1 MIPKI
6 AHFHWDQS
14 GPSMSWLRT
23 VSIASFAKFNPEWE
37 IRLIRSDPS
46 FSGHRLC
53 YGNRADLSWWLA
65 LKATGGFQVATDIV
79 FRGPVPDAW
88 LDAELCA
95 CTSNGLEVSRD
106 LYSGGGR
113 VYQFAMMGATAGH
126 PFMVEA
132 VKEAQTRIQN
142 LTSEQAPLVATPP
155 MGYQALGVDLLSV
168 IKEHMGPTKELPM
181 NALCYYDDSAVDKL
195 WEVGPPP
202 PLPDEAIG
210 IHWYGG
216 HVASV
221 ANEFGALPVSGF
233 RITEF
238 ANQVFP

>member
-6 AHFHWDQS
+6 AHFHWDGS
-14 GPSMSWLRT
+14 GPSMSWLRI
-23 VSIASFAKFNPEWE
+23 VSIASFAKFNPDWE

-46 FSGHRLC
+46 LNDPALC
-53 YGNRADLSWWLA
+53 YGNKADLSWWLA
-65 LKATGGFQVATDIV
+65 LEAVGGFQVATDIV

-95 CTSNGLEVSRD
+95 CTSNGHDVSRD
-106 LYSGGGR
+106 IYSGCGR
-113 VYQFAMMGATAGH
+113 VYQFAMMGAAAGH

-132 VKEAQTRIQN
+132 VKESKRLLQR
-142 LTSEQAPLVATPP
+142 LTSSPL
-155 MGYQALGVDLLSV
+155 GYQALGVELLLAV
-168 IKEHMGPTKELPM
+168 KEHMGPVRELPM
-181 NALCYYDDSAVDKL
+181 SALCYYDDSAVDKL
-195 WEVGPPP
+195 WEVGSPP

-216 HVASV
+216 HIASA
-221 ANEFGALPVSGF
+221 ANEFGALPGSGF